1 MLTSPLRKPH
11 LLLPLPQAIEDKA
24 MTRIPAYR
32 THLTMQEL
40 LVRWDWTE
48 NDLRDAIVRQ
58 DLIPSYF
65 ISGAVWPRVAN
76 DSGKRTRSEATSL
89 QELLYLVSFRERG
102 ALDGYFDF
110 GARTPDALTTGE
122 VIFEVGGVGVQN
134 GRISLQEV
142 LTGGVVTEIEMQR
155 FEEETQLTPQ
165 PEAAVNTQRWPW
177 GNHHT
182 ESLGHLEAAAN
193 RFWVNYDPADPS
205 TAETNETVSSWLQT
219 EHQLS
224 KNKADAIASM
234 LRPDDLPTG
243 PRR

>member
-1 MLTSPLRKPH
+1 
-11 LLLPLPQAIEDKA
+11 

-40 LVRWDWTE
+40 LVRWNWTE
-48 NDLRDAIVRQ
+48 NELRDAIVHQ
-58 DLIPSYF
+58 GLTPSYF
-65 ISGAVWPRVAN
+65 ISGGVWQQVVS

-142 LTGGVVTEIEMQR
+142 LTKGVVTEAEIKR

-165 PEAAVNTQRWPW
+165 PEAAANTRRWPW
-177 GNHHT
+177 GDHHT

-193 RFWVNYDPADPS
+193 RFWVNYDPTDTS
-205 TAETNETVSSWLQT
+205 TAETNERVSRWLQT
-219 EHQLS
+219 EHQVS

-234 LRPDDLPTG
+234 LRPDGLPTG
-243 PRR
+243 PRK